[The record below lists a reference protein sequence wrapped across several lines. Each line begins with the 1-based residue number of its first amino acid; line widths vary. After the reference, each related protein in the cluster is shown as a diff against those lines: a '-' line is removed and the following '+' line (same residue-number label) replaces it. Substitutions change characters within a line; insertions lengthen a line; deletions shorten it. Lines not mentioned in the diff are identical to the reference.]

1 MKVELNKFQLAYYI
15 QGCVCSAHGRD
26 EIWHRVIQEFIPK
39 LDNREVDFLWWV
51 SFRDFWHNYLTS
63 CTGQPDWAA
72 ESYLQGLAALNR
84 NNRYM
89 VSASKDI
96 DERAYLCYKFQGKYH
111 VVGDNY
117 NRYVAEEY
125 ITHVELIKLDETEPD
140 MEDRFIK
147 DWQDLSLYDKTLEEL
162 LNTRKGFY

>member
-1 MKVELNKFQLAYYI
+1 
-15 QGCVCSAHGRD
+15 
-26 EIWHRVIQEFIPK
+26 
-39 LDNREVDFLWWV
+39 
-51 SFRDFWHNYLTS
+51 
-63 CTGQPDWAA
+63 
-72 ESYLQGLAALNR
+72 
-84 NNRYM
+84 M